1 MFFAALKDVDTKD
14 FVLVWG
20 GTGHQKVSLLRGHCQ
35 NVCPPGGGSLRI
47 HIEA

>member
-14 FVLVWG
+14 FALVRR
-20 GTGHQKVSLLRGHCQ
+20 GTGHQKVSLLRGYCQ
-35 NVCPPGGGSLRI
+35 NVRPPGGGSLWI